1 MKQLSKFQERLKE
14 IRLDH
19 NLTQTELAKQTGLS
33 QAAIAKWEKGERT
46 PNVECLIILAL
57 FFKCSI
63 DCLVGLE
70 NY

>member
-1 MKQLSKFQERLKE
+1 MSKFKERLKE

-19 NLTQTELAKQTGLS
+19 NLTQTELAKQTGIS
-33 QAAIAKWEKGERT
+33 QAAIAKWETDDRT